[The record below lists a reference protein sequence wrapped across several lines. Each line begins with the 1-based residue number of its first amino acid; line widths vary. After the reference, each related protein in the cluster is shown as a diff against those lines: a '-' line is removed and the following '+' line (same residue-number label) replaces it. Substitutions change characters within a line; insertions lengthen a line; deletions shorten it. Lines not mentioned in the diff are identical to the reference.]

1 MISAPDIAE
10 FIRLIRKDNTGL
22 TGWTR
27 RRSSMRFTLDAIE
40 AYNLHSVPG
49 RFNAIVY
56 AREHIPQAKQIQYAD
71 ALEHLDEVL
80 RDEGHDVQNQEL
92 VRKLADNKFRVTSAL
107 GDYRSTFG
115 EPFRTKLTR
124 LGRHDRW
131 LDGGAGQALAMIE
144 YLESGGK
151 AECVATGYAIPEA
164 AVENVR
170 RAEEEYSDQFR
181 YIAGKFFGQIS
192 NRELNWPSGGD
203 FDLITDLNGVL
214 FYTETL
220 VEDLERYLEILGA
233 NGILCFTEVQAGI
246 DFTNMDF
253 VDDQYPALAKWLAN
267 IGGVHVDYHR
277 RGGVYVLSKTG
288 GNVIMP
294 TLELT
299 SILRQSNENNPM
311 RKYRCSLK
319 LTHGPTLQ

>member
-40 AYNLHSVPG
+40 TYNVHSTPG

-56 AREHIPQAKQIQYAD
+56 AREHIPQAKQTQYAD

-80 RDEGHDVQNQEL
+80 RDEGYEVQNQEL
-92 VRKLADNKFRVTSAL
+92 LRKLADKKFRVTSAL
-107 GDYRSTFG
+107 GDCRNTFG
-115 EPFRTKLTR
+115 EPFRTNLTQ
-124 LGRHDRW
+124 LGRH
-131 LDGGAGQALAMIE
+131 
-144 YLESGGK
+144 
-151 AECVATGYAIPEA
+151 
-164 AVENVR
+164 
-170 RAEEEYSDQFR
+170 
-181 YIAGKFFGQIS
+181 
-192 NRELNWPSGGD
+192 
-203 FDLITDLNGVL
+203 
-214 FYTETL
+214 
-220 VEDLERYLEILGA
+220 
-233 NGILCFTEVQAGI
+233 
-246 DFTNMDF
+246 
-253 VDDQYPALAKWLAN
+253 
-267 IGGVHVDYHR
+267 
-277 RGGVYVLSKTG
+277 VLSKTG

-299 SILRQSNENNPM
+299 SILRQSNENNPT